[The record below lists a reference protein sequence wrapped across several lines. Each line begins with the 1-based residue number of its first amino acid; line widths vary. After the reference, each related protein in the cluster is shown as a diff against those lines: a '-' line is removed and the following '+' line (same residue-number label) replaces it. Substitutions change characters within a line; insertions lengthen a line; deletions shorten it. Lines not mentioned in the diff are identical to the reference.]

1 MDDAK
6 IENTGEAAARL
17 LEAFRGHCHGE
28 ADFVNTVWSAYS
40 VASPQGRAASAM
52 LNTLARVYLVDF
64 LYLIGCCHADNGR
77 QPPSDAAKR
86 MKKIYDEI
94 TAACERPHKW
104 RRKAPLS
111 HAALAA
117 CLAYADER
125 VSLLQQTEALL
136 EHSVKQM
143 RRDQPFRWSRRLATE
158 RKHAEKA
165 TATLTAE
172 YG

>member
-28 ADFVNTVWSAYS
+28 ADLVNTVWSAYS

-52 LNTLARVYLVDF
+52 LNTLSRVYLVDF

-111 HAALAA
+111 HAALAT

-125 VSLLQQTEALL
+125 FSLLQQKTNEA
-136 EHSVKQM
+136 
-143 RRDQPFRWSRRLATE
+143 RPTFRWSRRLATE